1 MTKYLIP
8 LLLVSTVAT
17 AQETPSRCASGE
29 KIFSYLSQQYGEIA
43 FAEFLDPQDRH
54 MVMLVSPKTSTWTV
68 LLDNGN
74 DVFCGMASGTKF
86 EPADAKKFE
95 KYLDKKPEIPG

>member
-1 MTKYLIP
+1 MKYLIP

-29 KIFSYLSQQYGEIA
+29 KIFSYLSQQYGEIP
-43 FAEFLDPQDRH
+43 FAELLDPQDRH

-68 LLDNGN
+68 LMEETTDH
-74 DVFCGMASGTKF
+74 FCAVAAGSKF
-86 EPADAKKFE
+86 EPADQKKFE
-95 KYLDKKPEIPG
+95 KYQDKKPEIPG